1 MRRGD
6 RTLEQR
12 KQIPY
17 ITILLIAANF
27 IVFFITEF
35 TGSSEDPDHMIA
47 MGAAFEP
54 LILQQHEWYR
64 LITHFFLHFG
74 WDHLINNMVS
84 LAVLG
89 YALEA
94 NMGRI
99 SYLVFYFLCGILAG
113 VSSIVY
119 NVYIGAQ
126 YTVSAG
132 ASGAIYG
139 LMGALLVMLI
149 IGNRGRKRSTE
160 VPRFMIYLAFSIYSG
175 LQDTSIDNAAH
186 IGGFAAGVVICFL
199 MSRIKR
205 MEVSYES

>member
-1 MRRGD
+1 MLWKRIW
-6 RTLEQR
+6 EVSP
-12 KQIPY
+12 IWC
-17 ITILLIAANF
+17 F
-27 IVFFITEF
+27 ISF
-35 TGSSEDPDHMIA
+35 
-47 MGAAFEP
+47 
-54 LILQQHEWYR
+54 
-64 LITHFFLHFG
+64 
-74 WDHLINNMVS
+74 
-84 LAVLG
+84 
-89 YALEA
+89 
-94 NMGRI
+94 
-99 SYLVFYFLCGILAG
+99 
-113 VSSIVY
+113 VY

>member
-1 MRRGD
+1 MKRGD

-64 LITHFFLHFG
+64 
-74 WDHLINNMVS
+74 LINNMVS